1 MLRAERAAGVSAGR
15 QCAYLQ
21 VTRSQTRMSEKQ
33 AQGLPARVATGTGDS
48 HSDGHAIIM
57 HNDANQFTNLPC
69 TANPIAHLSIA

>member
-48 HSDGHAIIM
+48 HLMVMQS
-57 HNDANQFTNLPC
+57 LC
-69 TANPIAHLSIA
+69 TTMQINSPTCRALQIPLHT